1 MAFEREIGL
10 GVAAVLV
17 AASPQARRAARRG
30 ADLGATA
37 ATTASHVV
45 VGVGKG
51 AVEGA
56 RAGFAGEKPRPSS
69 RQGAR
74 RRKKTT

>member
-17 AASPQARRAARRG
+17 AASPPARKAARRG
-30 ADLGATA
+30 AELGATA
-37 ATTASHVV
+37 ATTAGHVV
-45 VGVGKG
+45 IGAGKG

-56 RAGFAGEKPRPSS
+56 RAGFGPEKPRTTS
-69 RQGAR
+69 RQAGGT
-74 RRKKTT
+74 RKKT

>member
-10 GVAAVLV
+10 GVAAVVV
-17 AASPQARRAARRG
+17 AASPQGRKAARRG
-30 ADLGATA
+30 AELGATA
-37 ATTASHVV
+37 ATTAGHVV

-56 RAGFAGEKPRPSS
+56 RAGFAAEKPRPAS
-69 RQGAR
+69 RQAGGT
-74 RRKKTT
+74 RKKT